1 MANRYWVGGAG
12 TWNTT
17 DTTHWSDTSG
27 GVGGASVPVSTDA
40 VFFNSSSG
48 VGVVTMP
55 AGTDVS
61 CSSISTSGFGGTFSV
76 SGATI
81 RVYGS
86 ITFSNGLGISGLNL
100 YLYAQ
105 GTASFYPGGGNDYS
119 TIEVN
124 SSTAVYTLGSRIR
137 TVNSLT
143 IRSGTLKLSSSSVD
157 AKSVRVT
164 GSSSKLYLGSNTTS
178 VTGTPSPSF
187 IVESSGQI
195 FAETSTVYMRASYA
209 FPFSSNVTFSGGGQ
223 TYYNVTLESATETT
237 TTNISGINTVQS
249 LSIVSNGTNTVKFA
263 DNSTTNVGSFS
274 LSSAVGI
281 YTTLQPN
288 TPATSTFTLNR
299 TVANTVNLD
308 FVRIQSSTATPANV
322 WYAGS
327 NSVNLGGNTGWV
339 FGADT
344 QAKFNP
350 YFRGCF

>member
-61 CSSISTSGFGGTFSV
+61 CASISTSGFGGTFSV
-76 SGATI
+76 SGATL

-86 ITFSNGLGISGLNL
+86 VSMRSGLGVSNLSL
-100 YLYAQ
+100 YLYAT
-105 GTASFYPGGGNDYS
+105 GAASFFSGSNDFDI
-119 TIEVN
+119 IEIN
-124 SSTAVYTLGSRIR
+124 SSTAVYTLTERIR
-137 TVNSLT
+137 VADYLV
-143 IRSGTLKLSSSSVD
+143 IRSGTLKFGSYSVE
-157 AKSVRVT
+157 ARSVRVT

-178 VTGTPSPSF
+178 VSGTNNPSF
-187 IVESSGQI
+187 IVESNGQI
-195 FAETSTVYMRASYA
+195 FAETSTVYMRASYV
-209 FPFSSNVTFSGGGQ
+209 PLFSSSITFSGGGQ
-223 TYYNVTLESATETT
+223 TYYNVTLESASGATT
-237 TTNISGINTVQS
+237 TSISGSNTIQS
-249 LSIVSNGTNTVKFA
+249 LAIVSNGTNTVKFA
-263 DNSTTNVGSFS
+263 DSSTTNVGSFS
-274 LSSAVGI
+274 LSNAVGI